1 MAIGIEQLATYLRG
15 TIELLENTSHYEW
28 GNSGACN
35 CGHLAQVM
43 TGFDKAEIHRW
54 ALERNGDWSETAQE
68 YCESS
73 GLPIDQ
79 VIQIMLSK
87 GLQLEDIQHIEYLSH
102 PDVLR
107 RIPGRRS
114 LSHNLKQDVILY
126 FQAWSR
132 LLDQEYKPGQNW
144 RSTKMVK
151 RDQAEIYDSIPETA
165 LGK

>member
-1 MAIGIEQLATYLRG
+1 MAIGRAQLTHYLKG

-43 TGFDKAEIHRW
+43 TGYDKAEIHRW
-54 ALERNGDWSETAQE
+54 AMESGTDWSESAEQF
-68 YCESS
+68 CETS

-79 VIQIMLSK
+79 VIQIMLSR
-87 GLQLEDIQHIEYLSH
+87 GLQLEDIRHIEYLDH
-102 PDVLR
+102 PDILA

-114 LSHNLKQDVILY
+114 LSHNLKADVILY
-126 FQAWSR
+126 FKAWVT
-132 LLDQEYKPGQNW
+132 LLEREYGPTQSW

-151 RDQAEIYDSIPETA
+151 RDQAEIYDSIPEPA
-165 LGK
+165 LAK